1 MTACPLPAKTIN
13 VVGCQEKRPLAV
25 LAMAVLALGG
35 CVVAP
40 TDETSPTWEKAA
52 ANPIIPANYRAA
64 EALLA
69 QLGQNPGS
77 ERTMIVATAVN
88 IDVLEKSSTLGRLIS
103 EQVAARFTYAGHR
116 MIEMKFGN
124 AVYMKRDQ
132 GELMLTREIS
142 NLAKNHD
149 AQAVIVGTYGE
160 SQDFVYVN
168 LKVIQP
174 TSNVVL
180 AVHDYTLP
188 RDNNIKSLLRKY

>member
-1 MTACPLPAKTIN
+1 
-13 VVGCQEKRPLAV
+13 
-25 LAMAVLALGG
+25 
-35 CVVAP
+35 
-40 TDETSPTWEKAA
+40 
-52 ANPIIPANYRAA
+52 
-64 EALLA
+64 
-69 QLGQNPGS
+69 
-77 ERTMIVATAVN
+77 MIVATAVN

-160 SQDFVYVN
+160 SQDFVSVN